1 MKKLLSILLLPPPVL
16 ALAQELPGEDW
27 VCVKSTTKQ
36 LISNYRTSVS
46 PIYSKNI
53 KIFIEIT
60 IYRS

>member
-1 MKKLLSILLLPPPVL
+1 MKKLLSILLLPPVL
-16 ALAQELPGEDW
+16 ALAQELPGEDS
-27 VCVKSTTKQ
+27 VCVKSPTKQ

-60 IYRS
+60 NYRS